1 MEKTIL
7 IVLLFLAAAYLA
19 VRVIRSL
26 RLYQRV
32 RGPLL
37 AVCPETKQ
45 SVVIELAA
53 GTMAL
58 EAVVGDYCF
67 RVKRC
72 SRWPLRRDCGQDC
85 LKCIEE
91 RFPDLK
97 SSGAF
102 RSAIEP

>member
-7 IVLLFLAAAYLA
+7 IALLLLAIVYLGF
-19 VRVIRSL
+19 RVIRAL

-37 AVCPETKQ
+37 VICPETKQ
-45 SVVIELAA
+45 SVVIEVAA
-53 GTMAL
+53 GAMAM
-58 EAVVGDYCF
+58 EAIVGDYCF
-67 RVKRC
+67 RVKQC
-72 SRWPLRRDCGQDC
+72 SRWPMRRDCGQDC

-91 RFPDLK
+91 RFPDLRA
-97 SSGAF
+97 SSAF